1 MQAQLNGLDSSLG
14 AHVLI
19 LQAEPSARS
28 ILMETLV
35 AGGHQVET
43 TAHSAQALSWL
54 TDSPYDVLVL
64 DLDSAQPDGV
74 AFLQNVSKLQPGL
87 QIVVLTGKP
96 TLRTAIAAIRVGAAD
111 YLVKPID
118 TFVIVDAI
126 HRSLE
131 SLAGLKN
138 QLARLVREAGRSGV
152 DTDVADLPEDPAR
165 SHNPVII
172 VPPVR
177 LDCVKRKATL
187 YDDPG
192 RTVDLSRGEASVLAS
207 LMSNPDQPI
216 ATEQLARDAWN
227 YELDPL
233 EAGELIRPYIFRLR
247 RKLELCPDEPEII
260 LTVRGQGYLF
270 VSNRRSYLLDGGSSK
285 HSE

>member
-1 MQAQLNGLDSSLG
+1 MQTQLSGLDPSLG
-14 AHVLI
+14 ARILI
-19 LQAEPSARS
+19 LQAEPTARS
-28 ILMETLV
+28 ILVETLT
-35 AGGHQVET
+35 AGGHRVET

-64 DLDSAQPDGV
+64 DLDNAQPDGV

-118 TFVIVDAI
+118 ASVIVDAI

-138 QLARLVREAGRSGV
+138 QLARLVREAGRGADV
-152 DTDVADLPEDPAR
+152 DVADLAEESTR
-165 SHNPVII
+165 NSNPVII

-247 RKLELCPDEPEII
+247 RKLELCPDEPELI

-270 VSNRRSYLLDGGSSK
+270 VSNRRSYLLDNSGSK